1 MGRRSMTPGEIC
13 LAEFPMG
20 GKGGSK
26 MRPVLFLTGPI
37 GSVPEYVTAY
47 ISSVIP
53 PTLLPSDI
61 ILDPAQ
67 AEYASTRLQTISIV
81 RLHKLATIHRR
92 NIKRQVGV
100 VSPTVLNDVQSRLRI
115 LLNT

>member
-1 MGRRSMTPGEIC
+1 MGSRSMTPGEIC

-20 GKGGSK
+20 GRGGSK
-26 MRPVLFLTGPI
+26 TRPVLFLTGPI

-47 ISSVIP
+47 VSSVIP

-61 ILDPAQ
+61 VLDPTR
-67 AEYASTRLQTISIV
+67 AEYSSTKLQTVSIV

-92 NIKRQVGV
+92 NVKRRIEV
-100 VSPTVLNDVQSRLRI
+100 VSPS
-115 LLNT
+115 